1 MKKVV
6 FWGLILISLAINF
19 VIFKDLADIS
29 QWVVQSTREFTMSV
43 WYNRQWLAVAGLGSL
58 VAAWFIWFR
67 DRRLAATGLI
77 VGLSCLSL
85 FLFYSG
91 YINPHL
97 MFRSQQHT
105 AKFVPVGEARP
116 YFERTFKWARYGW
129 QVYDS
134 VDDISVLVL
143 ETDDGAIAYSDYF
156 LLQPHVATGG
166 PVDGEEVIMT
176 YCGLT
181 NMGIAYSPVI
191 DDQPL
196 ELSVM
201 TQLENNL
208 VLFDHNTGEPIQQIY
223 GTMEGQ
229 PERGMMKEWPTVRMP
244 LASFEAL
251 YPEGRIFVNEIPG
264 FSENP
269 LVALWDRLTRHV
281 MMYNGVSLQW
291 VGDEPAFPTIEKFD
305 ERLPRK
311 SLVFGLNVGDDYVAY
326 TADFVRE
333 QGGVIN
339 VTIGHRD
346 VVLAYDEQWDA
357 IGAFYNDTGAP
368 VTQVSIMGETAD
380 EQRLERVETLKSDVF
395 WFIWANFHQNTDVN
409 RSA

>member
-1 MKKVV
+1 MQRTI
-6 FWGLILISLAINF
+6 FWGLILVSLVANF
-19 VIFKDLADIS
+19 IIFKDLADIS
-29 QWVVQSTREFTMSV
+29 QWLIQSSREFTMGV
-43 WYNRQWLAVAGLGSL
+43 WYNRQWLAIAGLGTL
-58 VAAWFIWFR
+58 AIAWLLWFR
-67 DRRLAATGLI
+67 NRRLAGAGALI
-77 VGLSCLSL
+77 GLSLVSL

-105 AKFVPVGEARP
+105 AKFVPVSEARP
-116 YFERTFKWARYGW
+116 YFERSFEWARYGW
-129 QVYDS
+129 QEYDS

-166 PVDGEEVIMT
+166 PVQGEEVVMT

-229 PERGMMKEWPTVRMP
+229 PERGMMREWPTVRMP

-251 YPEGRIFVNEIPG
+251 YPDGRVFVNEIPG
-264 FSENP
+264 FSEKP
-269 LVALWDRLTRHV
+269 LVAAWDRLTRHV

-291 VGDEPAFPTIEKFD
+291 VGDDPAFPTIEEFD
-305 ERLPRK
+305 DRLPRK
-311 SLVFGLNVGDDYVAY
+311 SLIYGLNVGGDYVAY
-326 TADFVRE
+326 TAEFIRA
-333 QGGVIN
+333 QGGVVN
-339 VTIGHRD
+339 VQVGGRD

-357 IGAFYNDTGAP
+357 IGAFYNDTGVP
-368 VTQVSIMGETAD
+368 VEAVSIMGETPDGA
-380 EQRLERVETLKSDVF
+380 RLSRVETLKSDVF
-395 WFIWANFHQNTDVN
+395 WFIWANFFSDTDVN
-409 RSA
+409 RVA

>member
-1 MKKVV
+1 VQRAV
-6 FWGLILISLAINF
+6 FWALILASLVVNF
-19 VIFKDLADIS
+19 IIFKDLADIS
-29 QWVVQSTREFTMSV
+29 QWLVQSSREFTMNV
-43 WYNRQWLAVAGLGSL
+43 WYNRQWLALAGLGTL
-58 VAAWFIWFR
+58 AAAWLLWFR
-67 DRRLAATGLI
+67 NRALAGTGAL
-77 VGLSCLSL
+77 VGISL
-85 FLFYSG
+85 LCVFLFYSG

-105 AKFVPVGEARP
+105 AKFVPVSEARP
-116 YFERTFKWARYGW
+116 YFERNFRWARFGW
-129 QVYDS
+129 QEHES
-134 VDDISVLVL
+134 VDEISVIVL
-143 ETDDGAIAYSDYF
+143 ETDEGAIAYSDYF
-156 LLQPHVATGG
+156 ILQPHVATGG
-166 PVDGEEVIMT
+166 PVNGEEVIMT

-223 GTMEGQ
+223 GSMERQ
-229 PERGMMKEWPTVRMP
+229 PERGRMKEWPTVRMP

-251 YPEGRIFVNEIPG
+251 YPGGRVFVNEIPG
-264 FSENP
+264 FGENP

-291 VGDEPAFPTIEKFD
+291 VGEDPAFPTIDEFD

-311 SLVFGLNVGDDYVAY
+311 TLVYGLNVGKDYVAY
-326 TADFVRE
+326 TADFIRE
-333 QGGVIN
+333 QGGVVN
-339 VTIGHRD
+339 VEIGGRD
-346 VVLAYDEQWDA
+346 VVLAYDSAWDA

-368 VTQVSIMGETAD
+368 VTDVSIMGETAD
-380 EQRLERVETLKSDVF
+380 GRRLPRVESLKSEVF
-395 WFIWANFHQNTDVN
+395 WFIWANFHRDTAVN
-409 RSA
+409 RPA

>member
-1 MKKVV
+1 
-6 FWGLILISLAINF
+6 
-19 VIFKDLADIS
+19 
-29 QWVVQSTREFTMSV
+29 
-43 WYNRQWLAVAGLGSL
+43 
-58 VAAWFIWFR
+58 
-67 DRRLAATGLI
+67 
-77 VGLSCLSL
+77 
-85 FLFYSG
+85 
-91 YINPHL
+91 
-97 MFRSQQHT
+97 
-105 AKFVPVGEARP
+105 
-116 YFERTFKWARYGW
+116 
-129 QVYDS
+129 
-134 VDDISVLVL
+134 
-143 ETDDGAIAYSDYF
+143 
-156 LLQPHVATGG
+156 
-166 PVDGEEVIMT
+166 MT

-251 YPEGRIFVNEIPG
+251 YPDGRVFVNEIPS
-264 FSENP
+264 FSEKP
-269 LVALWDRLTRHV
+269 LVAPWDRVTRHV

-291 VGDEPAFPTIEKFD
+291 VGDDPAFPTIEEFD

-311 SLVFGLNVGDDYVAY
+311 SLIYGLNVGDDYVAY
-326 TADFVRE
+326 TADFIRA

-339 VTIGHRD
+339 VQVGGRD

-368 VTQVSIMGETAD
+368 VEAVSIMGETAGRRPAEPGRD
-380 EQRLERVETLKSDVF
+380 AEKRRFLVHLGQLLQRHGREPGGLTQRRPIRQQVCRIGQFKCRRPAGEVLGFLSGRGNKTRRH
-395 WFIWANFHQNTDVN
+395 A
-409 RSA
+409 

>member
-1 MKKVV
+1 MQRTI
-6 FWGLILISLAINF
+6 FWGLILVSLIVNF
-19 VIFKDLADIS
+19 IIFKDLADIS
-29 QWVVQSTREFTMSV
+29 QWLIQSSREFTMGV
-43 WYNRQWLAVAGLGSL
+43 WYNREWLAIAGLGAL
-58 VAAWFIWFR
+58 AGAWVAWFS
-67 DRRLAATGLI
+67 DRRVAATGLI
-77 VGLSCLSL
+77 VGLTGLSL

-97 MFRSQQHT
+97 MFRSQQYT
-105 AKFVPVGEARP
+105 AKFVPVSEARP
-116 YFERTFKWARYGW
+116 YFERTFEWARYGW
-129 QVYDS
+129 QEYDS
-134 VDDISVLVL
+134 VDEISMLIL

-156 LLQPHVATGG
+156 LLQPHVATGA

-251 YPEGRIFVNEIPG
+251 YPDGRVFVNEIPS
-264 FSENP
+264 FSEKP
-269 LVALWDRLTRHV
+269 LVAAWDRLTRHV

-291 VGDEPAFPTIEKFD
+291 VGDDPAFPTIEEFD

-311 SLVFGLNVGDDYVAY
+311 SLIYGLNVGADYVAY
-326 TADFVRE
+326 TADFIRA

-339 VTIGHRD
+339 VQVGGRD
-346 VVLAYDEQWDA
+346 VVLAYDERWDA

-368 VTQVSIMGETAD
+368 VAAVSIMGKTAD
-380 EQRLERVETLKSDVF
+380 GARLSRVETLKSDVF
-395 WFIWANFHQNTDVN
+395 WFIWANFFRDTDVN
-409 RSA
+409 RVA

>member
-1 MKKVV
+1 MQRLI
-6 FWGLILISLAINF
+6 FWGLILVSLVANF
-19 VIFKDLADIS
+19 IIFKDLADIS
-29 QWVVQSTREFTMSV
+29 QWLLQSSREFTMGV
-43 WYNRQWLAVAGLGSL
+43 WYNRQWLAIAGLATL
-58 VAAWFIWFR
+58 AIAWLLWFR
-67 DRRLAATGLI
+67 NRRLAGAGALI
-77 VGLSCLSL
+77 GLSLVSL

-105 AKFVPVGEARP
+105 AKFVPVSEARP
-116 YFERTFKWARYGW
+116 YFERTFEWARYGW
-129 QVYDS
+129 QEYDS

-166 PVDGEEVIMT
+166 PVDGEEVVMT

-229 PERGMMKEWPTVRMP
+229 PERGMMQEWPTVRMP

-251 YPEGRIFVNEIPG
+251 YPDGRVFVNEIPS

-269 LVALWDRLTRHV
+269 VIAGWDRLTRHV

-291 VGDEPAFPTIEKFD
+291 VGDKPAFPTIDEFD

-311 SLVFGLNVGDDYVAY
+311 SMIYGLNVDDDYVAY
-326 TADFVRE
+326 TAEFIRA
-333 QGGVIN
+333 QGGVVN
-339 VTIGHRD
+339 VQVGGRD
-346 VVLAYDEQWDA
+346 VVLVYDERWNA
-357 IGAFYNDTGAP
+357 VGAFYNDTGTAID
-368 VTQVSIMGETAD
+368 QVSIMGETGEAG
-380 EQRLERVETLKSDVF
+380 RLSRVETLKSDVF
-395 WFIWANFHQNTDVN
+395 WFIWANFHRDTDVN
-409 RSA
+409 RVA

>member
-1 MKKVV
+1 MQRTI
-6 FWGLILISLAINF
+6 FWGLMLVSLIANF
-19 VIFKDLADIS
+19 IIFKDLADIS
-29 QWVVQSTREFTMSV
+29 QWLIQSSREFTMGV
-43 WYNRQWLAVAGLGSL
+43 WYNREWLAIAGLGAL
-58 VAAWFIWFR
+58 AGAWVVWFS
-67 DRRLAATGLI
+67 DRRIAATGLI
-77 VGLSCLSL
+77 VGLTGLSL

-105 AKFVPVGEARP
+105 AKFVPVSEARP
-116 YFERTFKWARYGW
+116 YFERTFEWARYGW
-129 QVYDS
+129 QEYDS
-134 VDDISVLVL
+134 VGEISVLVL

-156 LLQPHVATGG
+156 LLQPHVATGA
-166 PVDGEEVIMT
+166 PVNGEEVIMT

-251 YPEGRIFVNEIPG
+251 YPDGRVFVNEIPS
-264 FSENP
+264 FSEKP
-269 LVALWDRLTRHV
+269 LVAAWDRLTRHV

-291 VGDEPAFPTIEKFD
+291 VGDDPAFPTIEEFD

-311 SLVFGLNVGDDYVAY
+311 SLIYGLNVGDDYVAY
-326 TADFVRE
+326 TADFIRS

-339 VTIGHRD
+339 VQVGGRD
-346 VVLAYDEQWDA
+346 VVLAYDERWDA

-368 VTQVSIMGETAD
+368 LAAVSIMGETAD
-380 EQRLERVETLKSDVF
+380 GARLSRVETLKSDVF
-395 WFIWANFHQNTDVN
+395 WFIWANFFRDTDVN
-409 RSA
+409 RVA